1 VTVKPVIDSFFEFDL
16 SIFKGVIVLLFL
28 FTGACAGSTQ
38 FKKLN
43 LEQLQTR
50 LLGQFDER
58 QSVSA
63 DAVLRLE
70 TPKGKLQQHGL
81 MVVSSRG
88 QMRLDIRGPHGGVL
102 LVLVIDGTKL
112 YFLDLQAG
120 RYVES
125 ATDNQQVAE
134 VFPFLPP
141 LSLGRHW
148 GDMLLGNIEPGEE
161 AKLRALDSGEHVLIW
176 EQMTLVSEMVKTN
189 TGLDVWSQKKSLLE
203 HHLRVNAYSG
213 EVLGYTIFSK
223 SAQLLKIDYEKW
235 RSDGFIEQMKIV
247 LPQRETVL
255 ELSFRDVQKNLDF
268 SPNIFKLK
276 VPKGVRKEIW

>member
-1 VTVKPVIDSFFEFDL
+1 MT
-16 SIFKGVIVLLFL
+16 IFKGVIALLFL
-28 FTGACAGSTQ
+28 FSAACAGSTQ
-38 FKKLN
+38 FKKIN

-63 DAVLRLE
+63 DTVLRLE
-70 TPKGKLQQHGL
+70 TPQGKLQQHGS
-81 MVVSSRG
+81 MVISRDG

-102 LVLVIDGTKL
+102 LVLVIDGAKL

-141 LSLGRHW
+141 LSLGRQW
-148 GDMLLGNIEPGEE
+148 GDMLLGNIEPGEG
-161 AKLRALDSGEHVLIW
+161 AKLQTPDSGEHVLVW
-176 EQMTLVSEMVKTN
+176 EQMTLVSKMVKSK
-189 TGLDVWSQKKSLLE
+189 TGLDVWSQKNALLE
-203 HHLRVNAYSG
+203 HRLRVNAQNG
-213 EVLGYTIFSK
+213 KVLGYTIFSK
-223 SAQLLKIDYEKW
+223 SDQLLKIDYEKW